1 MELALFHRRRPPRP
15 VRRTEQ
21 TRVLLA
27 HLPQMLRDLIS
38 EIVGREADM
47 EIVGEVSEGAQLVAA
62 AHATDA
68 EFVIAGLDDAELP
81 SPYRELLDERP
92 RMKVL
97 GLEGDGRLGVL
108 YELVPRKVALGE
120 LTARSLV
127 TVIRTGSDDSPLAG
141 ASADCTEVPVQG
153 GGLRR

>member
-1 MELALFHRRRPPRP
+1 MELALFHRRRL
-15 VRRTEQ
+15 RRTER

-27 HLPQMLRDLIS
+27 HMPQMLRDLVS
-38 EIVGREADM
+38 DIVGREVDM

-68 EFVIAGLDDAELP
+68 EFVIAGLDDAELS
-81 SPYRELLDERP
+81 SPLRELLDERP

-141 ASADCTEVPVQG
+141 ASADCREVPVQG

>member
-1 MELALFHRRRPPRP
+1 MELALFHRHRPHRP
-15 VRRTEQ
+15 ARRTER

-27 HLPQMLRDLIS
+27 QLPLMLRDLVS
-38 EIVGREADM
+38 EIVGRESDM
-47 EIVGEVSEGAQLVAA
+47 EIVGEVSEGAQLVAV

-68 EFVIAGLDDAELP
+68 EFVIANLEDAELP
-81 SPYRELLDERP
+81 SPYRKLLDERP
-92 RMKVL
+92 GMKVL

-120 LTARSLV
+120 LTARNLV

-141 ASADCTEVPVQG
+141 ASVDCAEVPVQG

>member
-1 MELALFHRRRPPRP
+1 MKLALPSRLRPPRP
-15 VRRTEQ
+15 VRRTER

-27 HLPQMLRDLIS
+27 HLPQMLRDLVW

-47 EIVGEVSEGAQLVAA
+47 EIVGEVSGGAQLVAV

-81 SPYRELLDERP
+81 PPFRELLDERP
-92 RMKVL
+92 GMKVL
-97 GLEGDGRLGVL
+97 GLEDDGRLGVL
-108 YELVPRKVALGE
+108 YELVPRKVVLGE
-120 LTARSLV
+120 LTAGSLV

-141 ASADCTEVPVQG
+141 ASADCAEVPVQG

>member
-1 MELALFHRRRPPRP
+1 MELALFHRHRPHRP
-15 VRRTEQ
+15 ARRTER

-27 HLPQMLRDLIS
+27 QLPQMLRDLVS
-38 EIVGREADM
+38 EIVGRESDM
-47 EIVGEVSEGAQLVAA
+47 EIVGEVSEGAQLVAV

-68 EFVIAGLDDAELP
+68 EFVIADLGDAELP

-108 YELVPRKVALGE
+108 YELVPRKMALGE
-120 LTARSLV
+120 LTARNLV

-141 ASADCTEVPVQG
+141 ASVDCAEVPVQG

>member
-1 MELALFHRRRPPRP
+1 MELALFHRLRPPRP

-47 EIVGEVSEGAQLVAA
+47 EIVGTVSEGAQLVAA
-62 AHATDA
+62 AQATDA

-108 YELVPRKVALGE
+108 YELAPRKVALGE